1 MMAVI
6 TAVRRSKGVNDL
18 RRAIGRVFCLV
29 MRIHGSLRRNPAEP
43 VVDVPN

>member
-18 RRAIGRVFCLV
+18 QRAIGRVSALSCAFTV
-29 MRIHGSLRRNPAEP
+29 VSAETP
-43 VVDVPN
+43 QNR